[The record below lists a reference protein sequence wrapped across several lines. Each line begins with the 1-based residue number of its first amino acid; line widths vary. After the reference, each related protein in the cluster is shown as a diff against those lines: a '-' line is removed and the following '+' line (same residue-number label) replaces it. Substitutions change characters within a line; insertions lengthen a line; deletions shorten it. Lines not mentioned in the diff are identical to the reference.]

1 MVKNSK
7 VMLYADDTVLYLF
20 SKHPRILEV
29 KLHEDLLNVA
39 HWLRENKLTLNLD
52 KTKSMIIGS
61 SRKLRDVS
69 SFSLSVYAIYE
80 FYLG

>member
-1 MVKNSK
+1 MWSKTLNK

-20 SKHPRILEV
+20 SKHPRILED
-29 KLHEDLLNVA
+29 KLNEDLLNVA
-39 HWLRENKLTLNLD
+39 HWLRENKLTL

-61 SRKLRDVS
+61 NRKLRDVS